1 MSARGPLPGAVLE
14 AATISFELGITAYLF
29 EPQLVGFCLEG
40 TIYLDRKDRF
50 QSGRLIRTS
59 AVMEFETCGGYV
71 VAMTWSGS
79 RYVLVADDGPWV
91 LTLPDRRLD
100 EPVPYS

>member
-1 MSARGPLPGAVLE
+1 MSAREPVPSAVLE
-14 AATISFELGITAYLF
+14 AATINFELGITACLF

-59 AVMEFETCGGYV
+59 AVMEFEMCTGYV
-71 VAMTWSGS
+71 VAVTWSGS
-79 RYVLVADDGPWV
+79 RYVLLAEDEPWV
-91 LTLPDRRLD
+91 LTLPHRRLD
-100 EPVPYS
+100 EPAPYS

>member
-1 MSARGPLPGAVLE
+1 MSAREAVPGAVLE
-14 AATISFELGITAYLF
+14 AATTNFELGITAYLF
-29 EPQLVGFCLEG
+29 QPQLVGVCFEG

-71 VAMTWSGS
+71 VAVTWSGS
-79 RYVLVADDGPWV
+79 RYVLVAADGPWV

-100 EPVPYS
+100 EPAPYS

>member
-1 MSARGPLPGAVLE
+1 MSAREPLPRAVLE

-29 EPQLVGFCLEG
+29 EPELVGFCLDG

-71 VAMTWSGS
+71 VAVTWSGS
-79 RYVLVADDGPWV
+79 RYVLVAENGPWV

-100 EPVPYS
+100 EPAPYS

>member
-1 MSARGPLPGAVLE
+1 MSAREPVPGAVLE
-14 AATISFELGITAYLF
+14 AATINFELGITAYLF

-59 AVMEFETCGGYV
+59 AVMEFEMCTDYV
-71 VAMTWSGS
+71 IARTWSGS
-79 RYVLVADDGPWV
+79 RYVLVAENGPWV
-91 LTLPDRRLD
+91 LTMPDRRLD
-100 EPVPYS
+100 ETAPDS

>member
-1 MSARGPLPGAVLE
+1 MSTREPLPGAVLE
-14 AATISFELGITAYLF
+14 AETISFELGITAYLF
-29 EPQLVGFCLEG
+29 EPQLVCFCLEG

-71 VAMTWSGS
+71 VAVTWSAS
-79 RYVLVADDGPWV
+79 RYVLVAADGPWV

-100 EPVPYS
+100 EPAPYS

>member
-1 MSARGPLPGAVLE
+1 MSARNPVPGAVLE
-14 AATISFELGITAYLF
+14 AATISFELGITGYLF

-59 AVMEFETCGGYV
+59 AVVGFEMCTGYV
-71 VAMTWSGS
+71 VAVTRSGS
-79 RYVLVADDGPWV
+79 RYVLVAEDGPWV
-91 LTLPDRRLD
+91 LSQPHRRLD
-100 EPVPYS
+100 ETAPYS